1 MRTQP
6 RYAVG
11 LIAFAGYLVIVAL
24 AWFVLG
30 VDYDTISDSTR
41 LVAKGVV
48 VAVGIGAVFVVVV
61 TTWLGWWR
69 PVLRE
74 EPRVAP
80 RWTLVVPVLMAL
92 VALTTAVSA
101 DYSRLG
107 AGYLAVLAVGVLLV
121 GFSEETVTRGLLLV
135 GFRGSVSEGRAWFW
149 TSLLFGLL
157 HGINLPF
164 GQSAFM
170 TVRQVVMAFLMGTA
184 LYVVRMSTGLL
195 VVGMLIHAAWDFGS
209 LSVEGSD
216 ASTPPLVAVLTV
228 VTIVMALVAVGPA
241 IRARQTVTDGLP
253 PGIGKR
259 VRRA

>member
-1 MRTQP
+1 MRMQP

-30 VDYDTISDSTR
+30 VDYDTISDSTG

-48 VAVGIGAVFVVVV
+48 VAVGIGAVYVVVV

-69 PVLRE
+69 PVLHE
-74 EPRVAP
+74 EPRVGP

-149 TSLLFGLL
+149 TS
-157 HGINLPF
+157 
-164 GQSAFM
+164 
-170 TVRQVVMAFLMGTA
+170 RQAREACLG
-184 LYVVRMSTGLL
+184 G
-195 VVGMLIHAAWDFGS
+195 GS
-209 LSVEGSD
+209 
-216 ASTPPLVAVLTV
+216 
-228 VTIVMALVAVGPA
+228 PA
-241 IRARQTVTDGLP
+241 T
-253 PGIGKR
+253 
-259 VRRA
+259 